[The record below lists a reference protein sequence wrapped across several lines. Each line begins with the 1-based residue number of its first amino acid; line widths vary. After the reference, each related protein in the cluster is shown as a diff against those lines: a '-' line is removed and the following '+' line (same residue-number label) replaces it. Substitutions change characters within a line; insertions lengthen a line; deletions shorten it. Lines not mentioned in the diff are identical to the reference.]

1 MNSLKSFFNVFEFL
15 KNPAAIFT
23 VVIYSKKKK
32 KKAFLLSWKIHRF
45 MDFNLSVMMIILHTA

>member
-1 MNSLKSFFNVFEFL
+1 MNSLKSFLNVFEFL

-23 VVIYSKKKK
+23 VVICIKKK

-45 MDFNLSVMMIILHTA
+45 MDFNLSVMMIILDSA

>member
-32 KKAFLLSWKIHRF
+32 KAFLLSWKIHRF

>member
-32 KKAFLLSWKIHRF
+32 KSFPSFLEDS
-45 MDFNLSVMMIILHTA
+45 

>member
-32 KKAFLLSWKIHRF
+32 SFLSFLEDS
-45 MDFNLSVMMIILHTA
+45 

>member
-23 VVIYSKKKK
+23 VVIYIKK

>member
-32 KKAFLLSWKIHRF
+32 KLSFFPGRF
-45 MDFNLSVMMIILHTA
+45 IDSWILTYP

>member
-32 KKAFLLSWKIHRF
+32 AFLLSWKIHRF